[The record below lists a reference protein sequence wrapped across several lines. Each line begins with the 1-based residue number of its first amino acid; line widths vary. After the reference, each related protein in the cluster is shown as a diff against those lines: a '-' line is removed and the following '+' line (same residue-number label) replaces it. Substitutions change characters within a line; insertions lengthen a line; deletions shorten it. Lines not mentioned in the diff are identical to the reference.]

1 MAQGTRP
8 DWENVGVA
16 FNKDALKSMKMF
28 IGGVKSAPVN
38 KQCQTFMQIFPA
50 CVKPITDALPEVLE
64 DKEIKDD
71 LLHRFKEAEN
81 LYIEIVGEDNVGHG
95 YDVSFS
101 DKVPYIQFKEKKRGQ
116 DQFGIRFLLK
126 DLVKEFEERIEEARF
141 TIADFLDFYAR
152 GKIQLIT
159 IEQRAKWTGMSL
171 FGGLMF
177 YGPQIRAVMLKNKK
191 SGSIFDTL
199 KEIAA

>member
-16 FNKDALKSMKMF
+16 FNKDALKSMKKF
-28 IGGVKSAPVN
+28 IDGVKAAPAG
-38 KQCQTFMQIFPA
+38 KQCQAFMQIFPA
-50 CVKPITDALPEVLE
+50 CVKPMNDALPEVLE

-71 LLHRFKEAEN
+71 LLHRFKEAGN
-81 LYIEIVGEDNVGHG
+81 LYIEIVGEDKVGHG
-95 YDVSFS
+95 FDVSFS
-101 DKVPYIQFKEKKRGQ
+101 DKAPFIEFKEKKRGP

-126 DLVKEFEERIEEARF
+126 DLIRLFEGRIEEARF
-141 TIADFLDFYAR
+141 TLADFLDFYAR
-152 GKIQLIT
+152 GMLQLIT

-177 YGPQIRAVMLKNKK
+177 YGPQIRTVMLKNKK
-191 SGSIFDTL
+191 AGSVFDSL
-199 KEIAA
+199 N

>member
-16 FNKDALKSMKMF
+16 FNKDALKSMKKF
-28 IGGVKSAPVN
+28 IDGVKTAPVG
-38 KQCQTFMQIFPA
+38 KQCQMLMQIFPA
-50 CVKPITDALPEVLE
+50 CVKPMTDALPEVLE

-71 LLHRFKEAEN
+71 LLHRFKEAGN
-81 LYIEIVGEDNVGHG
+81 LYIEVVGEDKVGHG

-101 DKVPYIQFKEKKRGQ
+101 DKEPFIEFKEKKRGP
-116 DQFGIRFLLK
+116 DQFGVRFLLK
-126 DLVKEFEERIEEARF
+126 DLVWLLEGRIEEARF
-141 TIADFLDFYAR
+141 TVADFLDFYAR
-152 GKIQLIT
+152 GMLQLIT

-177 YGPQIRAVMLKNKK
+177 YGPQIRAIMLKNKK
-191 SGSIFDTL
+191 GGSVFNQL
-199 KEIAA
+199 N

>member
-1 MAQGTRP
+1 M
-8 DWENVGVA
+8 E
-16 FNKDALKSMKMF
+16 FNKDAIKSMKKF
-28 IGGVKSAPVN
+28 IEGVKAAPVG
-38 KQCQTFMQIFPA
+38 KQCQALMQIFPA

-71 LLHRFKEAEN
+71 LLHRFKEAGN
-81 LYIEIVGEDNVGHG
+81 IYIEVVGEDNLGHG

-101 DKVPYIQFKEKKRGQ
+101 DKAPYIEFKEKKRGP

-126 DLVKEFEERIEEARF
+126 DLIKLFEGRIEEARF
-141 TIADFLDFYAR
+141 TIADFLDFYSR
-152 GKIQLIT
+152 GMLQLIT

-177 YGPQIRAVMLKNKK
+177 YGPQIRAIMLKNKK
-191 SGSIFDTL
+191 AGSAFDSL
-199 KEIAA
+199 N